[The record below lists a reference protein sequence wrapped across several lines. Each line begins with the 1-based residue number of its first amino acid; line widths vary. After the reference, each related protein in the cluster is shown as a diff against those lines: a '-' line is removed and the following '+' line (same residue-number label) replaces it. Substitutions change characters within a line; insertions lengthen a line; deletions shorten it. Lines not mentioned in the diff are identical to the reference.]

1 MSSSSESL
9 TLHRVPLIW
18 EGSILKGCELGSV
31 TGSETFIDETRIAD
45 ITGRLNMVSISDE
58 VKEFVESQHVCYVA
72 TSSENGKPNVSPKG
86 SLRVIDDRTLA
97 FCDLFSKKTH
107 KNLQKNPWMGYQ
119 FVGTAE
125 EIEEGPLF
133 DRMEKELTVPEKWS
147 PTIKRVIKIDVK
159 EMYDL
164 APPGEYYL
172 E

>member
-1 MSSSSESL
+1 M
-9 TLHRVPLIW
+9 
-18 EGSILKGCELGSV
+18 V
-31 TGSETFIDETRIAD
+31 T
-45 ITGRLNMVSISDE
+45 ISDE
-58 VKEFVESQHVCYVA
+58 VKQFVESQKVSYVA
-72 TSSENGKPNVSPKG
+72 TSSDKGKPNVSPKG
-86 SLRVIDDRTLA
+86 TLRVVDDRTIA

-107 KNLQKNPWMGYQ
+107 KNLQKNPWVAVSVVNEEELKGYQ

-133 DRMEKELTVPEKWS
+133 DRMEKEVTVPGKWA
-147 PTIKRVIKIDVK
+147 PTIKRVIKVDVK